1 MLLLEGGAF
10 LLLGRPHG
18 AAAAQLRLSE
28 PVDVVRS
35 PDQKI
40 QVERPILTVFKAP
53 EAVED
58 EGLAGCTAG
67 PKLFMEE
74 QAVAP
79 KAFGLALQ
87 GTVRDAEFAADLPK
101 TRATDKAMEKGF
113 EELGVSQ
120 PVSEGEGL
128 GTEVPVALMTLVP
141 LNEMRTMSTPK
152 EALLLVAPRR

>member
-1 MLLLEGGAF
+1 
-10 LLLGRPHG
+10 
-18 AAAAQLRLSE
+18 
-28 PVDVVRS
+28 VRS
-35 PDQKI
+35 PDQEVQI
-40 QVERPILTVFKAP
+40 EWPILAVFKAP

-58 EGLAGCTAG
+58 EWLAGRTAG

-87 GTVRDAEFAADLPK
+87 GAVHDAEFAADLPK

-120 PVSEGEGL
+120 PVGGGEGL
-128 GTEVPVALMTLVP
+128 GTEVPAALMTLVP
-141 LNEMRTMSTPK
+141 LHEMRTMGAAK
-152 EALLLVAPRR
+152 EALLLVAPRG

>member
-1 MLLLEGGAF
+1 MLLLEGGSF

-18 AAAAQLRLSE
+18 AAAAQLRLPE

-40 QVERPILTVFKAP
+40 QVERPILTVFEAP

-58 EGLAGCTAG
+58 ERFAGCTTR

-87 GTVRDAEFAADLPK
+87 GAVHNAEFAADLP
-101 TRATDKAMEKGF
+101 
-113 EELGVSQ
+113 
-120 PVSEGEGL
+120 
-128 GTEVPVALMTLVP
+128 
-141 LNEMRTMSTPK
+141 
-152 EALLLVAPRR
+152 